1 MVEINKSL
9 DGTLEKAISAS
20 AQLKKMPDAL
30 QSFMLRGDFIIG
42 RAKKV
47 KASDLR
53 IDNNAPKFDSTNNSG
68 IQNLAAQ
75 LAGLDKSQQ
84 NAVFKMSD
92 LSDAAQN
99 ATQSLLGEAAA
110 GNQLSGVLVDNQLK
124 TLDLTQST
132 RERILQEAKL
142 VDGSGK
148 YKMATAA
155 DVKSTLEKQFAMQ
168 DCSEALKSAGQNEQ
182 QLATTIVKTVV
193 GQQAQTA
200 TTWAQKFAIDALSAT
215 LSIAKQALI
224 AFVIGFATKKIQEW
238 YKSIT
243 EVDEKLIDFA
253 SDSKKVSDKSTDLS
267 SSISDLI
274 SQYEKLGDSADWKTD
289 DIETAKNLNN
299 EIYETLK
306 SQDDIDKGILSKID
320 LQNGKYKDQ
329 LALLRQIQLTQ
340 LENAEKSLENSKE
353 DQGKV
358 LKDTAKKKV
367 GNGDHIISDSI
378 DQQMAEYL
386 KKALGSSFDENTG
399 VFKLAD
405 YDVTDAD
412 SVLGYY
418 NKLTA
423 ALSVLEKHFE
433 HADLES
439 SSFYN
444 SLKKDSKNLSE
455 AATSYQ
461 EFNDQLKDNLV
472 TQGKLNFSND
482 LSDSQS
488 KEFHLSKD
496 ELDAKVKATQEYQ
509 DAVKAAQKT
518 EEEWDS
524 KGYGVYGNVDNFNR
538 DKIDWNVANR
548 KKYSEFVKENPDDTA
563 PNNYSTVI
571 GGSTNID
578 GLEMAYT
585 PMLQTENGLV
595 PLTEDQLW
603 NYLDTIIDKAYGNN
617 KTIDINKL
625 MEFDSTGLDEEINGE
640 IVRVKG
646 MIAGIEGQVEPNG
659 HTLTKADIMA
669 RAGSNAQ
676 EIAADS
682 YEGDDRHNVAHKM
695 GTNFTLD
702 VAKDPLHN
710 VGSDALSDYV
720 GKSMHDAQALA
731 QEGKDHI
738 EDVYKEIYNDLEN
751 QNVPSPEDSSQIRYF
766 SHVKSAFDV
775 LANSLGKTSSQ
786 MTMSDV
792 LGLTADGA
800 ELTDEQ
806 ASAIETLT
814 AAANKYG
821 TTIAGVAQASQEN
834 GFFGSEELLAQS
846 VQQMETISQNIDNIQ
861 SAYKACTT
869 AMEEYNKYGYMST
882 DALQGLLSM
891 NDEYLACL
899 DVVDGKLKVNNE
911 RYADLI
917 AAQYTEAEATAIEQA
932 VNELN
937 ALQKEDAKEKTEG
950 LTTATEVQQ
959 TALENAI
966 PAIQEATSA
975 TGDLAIALATA
986 QGAAGDDEE
995 MQAKIDTITTA
1006 LNTKLTAIHT
1016 NMQAALKGGKELK
1029 NQLNGFDKNK
1039 SGNSAS
1045 KSVTDVASAFDTL
1058 TKAMKEYNQYSYI
1071 SADTM
1076 KSMMKLEDKF
1086 TSCLVKNGD
1095 KLAINANEFRKL
1107 VETQL
1112 KEEEASGKA
1121 SKSADELKRIL
1132 GYLDKNV
1139 KSETISFEQL
1149 TDVIKGYGTA
1159 MDDAKEKTDAIKSA
1173 FSDLYDVGTKK
1184 NDNDFGFLDADS
1196 VEKKYQA
1203 IRNLYDKTDLFTN
1216 PAYKDALNS
1225 ETGEIDYNSDAFKQM
1240 FADHLAQL
1248 ATSAR
1253 ETGGEAGKY
1262 LAQGFEDAAAKI
1274 SQNVISIREYIDGIG
1289 SSLKYATDRIDHFQ
1303 SGFSDISDIVKE
1315 YNTYGGLSIDNYQKL
1330 MSLDDDYIKCL
1341 SLEEGQLKFNTKAYK
1356 DLFVAKLL
1364 AMADEYDKAKETAAL
1379 AQRLRE
1385 LAAAVEKSGDGFTM
1399 ATDSAKN
1406 FEDTLS
1412 NIKSLL
1418 SDLIGVFEQFNTD
1431 KSNDLKIQGDA
1442 WLEVIDKRIDAL
1454 NEQNDAQERA
1464 IELSKAQDAL
1474 EKAKANK
1481 TVHVYH
1487 AGGSGF
1493 EWEADQNAVR
1503 DAQSTLDDTIR
1514 KNRKEDEIERLNK
1527 LKKAVQENN
1536 ELIGSSFEDY
1546 EKKKKYLAEFD
1557 KMTYD
1562 DMISYNENWKNSII
1576 GNMKSTQVVTN
1587 VNEII
1592 TKIEKLITTL
1602 ETLNNVLT
1610 AIRTHGAS
1618 TDGGG
1623 LTGLFGKN
1631 GLFGMLGDFIDKAK
1645 TKGLETAAKETI
1657 GTFLDNT
1664 SAALEANADNPI
1676 IKAATGLWDKLK
1688 GIFSGKIV
1696 ATGVEA
1702 GVDET
1707 LATLAKKEVV
1717 QKGAGNLLTRFGGA
1731 AAATGAKTATTVTTG
1746 ISSIPVVGTLIAV
1759 AVNNAVQQFGKI
1771 SKENIKIWA
1780 DQNSTTGEKIVSSIG
1795 NVLYHLSPV
1804 EGWDKSVQYAKMA
1817 AKGEGLWQ
1825 RLEYGAKSLYYAT
1838 GLGVMLDNI
1847 WSTIKSILKVFGVKF
1862 KEGDDDTNPPSHVPD
1877 KKGVGSWKIWPWNW
1891 GKKAKGDKKI
1901 KKSAPYNVDEEGD
1914 EIIVRKP
1921 QTGRMTYLEKGDGV
1935 IPANETENLMT
1946 IGKNPLKWLTE
1957 NVGKILGASAA
1968 KDVVEGKVDEGAVT
1982 KASQVLASSVV
1993 NTFSSAWNTVKMST
2007 EDLIDSMNDS
2017 FQGGSTSVTTA
2028 AGTILGRVKTMF
2040 GKFNLGKLLGSFSSG
2055 VSGAISKSAKEYSS
2069 TTELLSGTKSKTI
2082 DTMNKMRSTFES
2094 TWASVAKETG
2104 VSKDKITSISSE
2116 MFSKMETLV
2125 NQTYDAIDSNAGMSS
2140 DQLNDITK
2148 SLFQSMQSIYTS
2160 GWNAVYAT
2168 STGMSQETANTLNSA
2183 YKSSSDGCT
2192 KAMDTIRNTM
2202 VGSWEQCGGG
2212 VQNLANGTYQTLSK
2226 AWADSSG
2233 SAEKMLYD
2241 TRACFD
2247 SGWGAVEQGVSNLA
2261 NNPKDKLSTAWAEIT
2276 SQSNATFGAEGTL
2289 KTDADNAWKNVEPGA
2304 TNLSKNMQ
2312 WTMDQAY
2319 LATKQGCSDTVNSVN
2334 TNLNS
2339 TSAGFSAIASAIDAV
2354 NKKAS
2359 DSEEVAK
2366 NTGHAWYEWV
2376 LNPVGTLLDTVTK
2389 YNTEDKSKNNFLQNA
2404 VHTVTHPISSVVESV
2419 KYLGNAAKDF
2429 FGGLFGKHASGLKSA
2444 SKSHFANV
2452 DELGPELLVR
2462 KPQSGRYT
2470 YLETGDGVVPAD
2482 ITSKLFEMGGNP
2494 NKWFSEQM
2502 AKYGSQAITT
2512 KSTGNTSFSTGNI
2525 VINNPV
2531 GNSEDLASEIKKNFS
2546 TRMAQEWNKR

>member
-1 MVEINKSL
+1 MVEINKTL
-9 DGTLEKAISAS
+9 DGTLEKAINAS
-20 AQLKKMPDAL
+20 AKLKKMPSAL
-30 QSFMLRGDFIIG
+30 QDFMLLGDFKFG
-42 RAKKV
+42 KAQKV
-47 KASDLR
+47 KSSELHIGKTPTVDEPAV
-53 IDNNAPKFDSTNNSG
+53 
-68 IQNLAAQ
+68 QNLAAQ

-99 ATQSLLGEAAA
+99 ATRSILEQTAAQESLSGSLVESALKANGFSDAQAKEVIQNAQLVDSA
-110 GNQLSGVLVDNQLK
+110 GNYLVVSKDIAQQNLETALSQDNV
-124 TLDLTQST
+124 SAA
-132 RERILQEAKL
+132 LQ
-142 VDGSGK
+142 
-148 YKMATAA
+148 ATNQ
-155 DVKSTLEKQFAMQ
+155 TET
-168 DCSEALKSAGQNEQ
+168 
-182 QLATTIVKTVV
+182 QLAATIISTVL
-193 GQQAQTA
+193 GQQVQTA
-200 TTWAQKFAIDALSAT
+200 TTWAQKLALDALTIT
-215 LSIAKQALI
+215 LSFAKQAAIGLG
-224 AFVIGFATKKIQEW
+224 IGFLTWVGSNIVDYIMNLKTRSEELVETMNESHDAADQATNDVEEIQ
-238 YKSIT
+238 
-243 EVDEKLIDFA
+243 
-253 SDSKKVSDKSTDLS
+253 
-267 SSISDLI
+267 
-274 SQYEKLGDSADWKTD
+274 
-289 DIETAKNLNN
+289 
-299 EIYETLK
+299 
-306 SQDDIDKGILSKID
+306 SKID
-320 LQNGKYKDQ
+320 ELNDSLEAAGVKKIEDIVDPAERERLQAINDMLQAQLELKKQLEKDANDKANADTSTVVNDKTEDSIVKTRTVNVSYAEGGANAGAHQVAEKVSKTESLEEHTAALNDLIDKRRELATAGKEDTQEYKDNE
-329 LALLRQIQLTQ
+329 AAIASET
-340 LENAEKSLENSKE
+340 EKVEGLSSAVSK
-353 DQGKV
+353 QM
-358 LKDTAKKKV
+358 
-367 GNGDHIISDSI
+367 DSY
-378 DQQMAEYL
+378 E
-386 KKALGSSFDENTG
+386 
-399 VFKLAD
+399 
-405 YDVTDAD
+405 TDAD
-412 SVLGYY
+412 SFAQYKDEYVAGT
-418 NKLTA
+418 NAMTA
-423 ALSVLEKHFE
+423 ATKALANAQGDTSIDTTNLDIFSEKVRQIKNDMDNGDSKQSDWKMFNGLGTFSGMTGESIINIDKDTANQTDAEKTALEKLHQVADDNKISFE
-433 HADLES
+433 
-439 SSFYN
+439 
-444 SLKKDSKNLSE
+444 NLIGVFE
-455 AATSYQ
+455 A
-461 EFNDQLKDNLV
+461 F
-472 TQGKLNFSND
+472 G
-482 LSDSQS
+482 
-488 KEFHLSKD
+488 
-496 ELDAKVKATQEYQ
+496 
-509 DAVKAAQKT
+509 
-518 EEEWDS
+518 
-524 KGYGVYGNVDNFNR
+524 
-538 DKIDWNVANR
+538 I
-548 KKYSEFVKENPDDTA
+548 
-563 PNNYSTVI
+563 I
-571 GGSTNID
+571 
-578 GLEMAYT
+578 
-585 PMLQTENGLV
+585 QT
-595 PLTEDQLW
+595 
-603 NYLDTIIDKAYGNN
+603 
-617 KTIDINKL
+617 
-625 MEFDSTGLDEEINGE
+625 
-640 IVRVKG
+640 
-646 MIAGIEGQVEPNG
+646 
-659 HTLTKADIMA
+659 
-669 RAGSNAQ
+669 SNASS
-676 EIAADS
+676 ADS
-682 YEGDDRHNVAHKM
+682 YAE
-695 GTNFTLD
+695 
-702 VAKDPLHN
+702 
-710 VGSDALSDYV
+710 
-720 GKSMHDAQALA
+720 Q
-731 QEGKDHI
+731 
-738 EDVYKEIYNDLEN
+738 LE
-751 QNVPSPEDSSQIRYF
+751 
-766 SHVKSAFDV
+766 K
-775 LANSLGKTSSQ
+775 
-786 MTMSDV
+786 TMSV
-792 LGLTADGA
+792 
-800 ELTDEQ
+800 
-806 ASAIETLT
+806 
-814 AAANKYG
+814 
-821 TTIAGVAQASQEN
+821 
-834 GFFGSEELLAQS
+834 
-846 VQQMETISQNIDNIQ
+846 IDDIQ
-861 SAYKACTT
+861 SAYKTCSSAV
-869 AMEEYNKYGYMST
+869 EEYNKYRYMSV
-882 DALQGLLSM
+882 DSLQSLLQM
-891 NDEYLACL
+891 DDEYLNTL
-899 DVVDGKLKVNNE
+899 ELVNGKLQVNQSA
-911 RYADLI
+911 YADLL
-917 AAQYTEAEATAIEQA
+917 ATQYAQAQMEAISQAIS
-932 VNELN
+932 ELN
-937 ALQKEDAKEKTEG
+937 AIAKGDAAEKAETFTE
-950 LTTATEVQQ
+950 ATEDEKNK
-959 TALENAI
+959 LE
-966 PAIQEATSA
+966 
-975 TGDLAIALATA
+975 ALAPALKNATIGTGELA
-986 QGAAGDDEE
+986 GALAAARSAENGDNTEE
-995 MQAKIDTITTA
+995 IEAKISSVMNA
-1006 LNTKLTAIHT
+1006 LNTRLSLIST
-1016 NMQAALKGGKELK
+1016 NMQNAMNGASGLK
-1029 NQLNGFDKNK
+1029 NQLNGFSDSANK
-1039 SGNSAS
+1039 SSGAAQTFLDAWS
-1045 KSVTDVASAFDTL
+1045 TL
-1058 TKAMKEYNQYSYI
+1058 TSAMKEFNDQNYL
-1071 SADTM
+1071 
-1076 KSMMKLEDKF
+1076 SMQTVQDLTGLEDKY
-1086 TSCLVKNGD
+1086 TSLLKKNDVTG
-1095 KLAINANEFRKL
+1095 KLEIQTSKFQDLMEAE
-1107 VETQL
+1107 L
-1112 KEEEASGKA
+1112 KEAKIKGDNATASQYNKILEWTGRNIQKQTMSYWDLVAAIEGYSAALEEAKGITDTFKDAWDNGKT
-1121 SKSADELKRIL
+1121 
-1132 GYLDKNV
+1132 V
-1139 KSETISFEQL
+1139 
-1149 TDVIKGYGTA
+1149 
-1159 MDDAKEKTDAIKSA
+1159 KEKTEKSRTGALDYEGTEAQSSALQDLLKYSEYDPTLIEKAYNQETGKIDLSGDTLKTAVVASLREQAKAARTEGGAAADAIAASYEKSA
-1173 FSDLYDVGTKK
+1173 NNIEGDVI
-1184 NDNDFGFLDADS
+1184 S
-1196 VEKKYQA
+1196 VQDYFDGLGSTIDEINEKIDDMQSA
-1203 IRNLYDKTDLFTN
+1203 WTDLNDVTN
-1216 PAYKDALNS
+1216 EYNIYDGLSVDALQKLLTMS
-1225 ETGEIDYNSDAFKQM
+1225 P
-1240 FADHLAQL
+1240 
-1248 ATSAR
+1248 
-1253 ETGGEAGKY
+1253 KY
-1262 LAQGFEDAAAKI
+1262 LACLQLEGGQLSVNADLMKDMLIKQLETKADLLESKDETRDQAKI
-1274 SQNVISIREYIDGIG
+1274 
-1289 SSLKYATDRIDHFQ
+1289 
-1303 SGFSDISDIVKE
+1303 
-1315 YNTYGGLSIDNYQKL
+1315 
-1330 MSLDDDYIKCL
+1330 
-1341 SLEEGQLKFNTKAYK
+1341 
-1356 DLFVAKLL
+1356 
-1364 AMADEYDKAKETAAL
+1364 
-1379 AQRLRE
+1379 LRE
-1385 LAAAVEKSGDGFTM
+1385 MIAQLEKNGISALSGLDQY
-1399 ATDSAKN
+1399 AKN
-1406 FEDTLS
+1406 LEDTLS
-1412 NIKSLL
+1412 NIKSLF
-1418 SDLIGVFEQFNTD
+1418 SDLLGVFEQANTD

-1527 LKKAVQENN
+1527 LKEAVQENN

-1546 EKKKKYLAEFD
+1546 EKKKKYLTEFD

-1562 DMISYNENWKNSII
+1562 DMISYNENWKNSIL

-1610 AIRTHGAS
+1610 WISTLGKS

-1623 LTGLFGKN
+1623 LTGLFSNGGLLSKVGKFFN
-1631 GLFGMLGDFIDKAK
+1631 IASEDGLG
-1645 TKGLETAAKETI
+1645 AALNQTGEWFSGK
-1657 GTFLDNT
+1657 L
-1664 SAALEANADNPI
+1664 SAALEANPNNPI
-1676 IKAATGLWDKLK
+1676 IKAFSNLWTAVGEGASKFFTETSGTGLG
-1688 GIFSGKIV
+1688 GIIK
-1696 ATGVEA
+1696 TGIEKA
-1702 GVDET
+1702 GILINGLGSSNGVLGT
-1707 LATLAKKEVV
+1707 I
-1717 QKGAGNLLTRFGGA
+1717 
-1731 AAATGAKTATTVTTG
+1731 ATTVKTG
-1746 ISSIPVVGTLIAV
+1746 IGSIGTALTGGSSAIPVIGPIIAV

-1771 SKENIKIWA
+1771 SKENTKIWA
-1780 DQNSTTGEKIVSSIG
+1780 DQNSTTGEKIVSSVG

-1817 AKGEGLWQ
+1817 AEGEGLWQ
-1825 RLEYGAKSLYYAT
+1825 KLEYGAKSLYYAT

-1862 KEGDDDTNPPSHVPD
+1862 KEGDDDNNPPSHVPD

-1982 KASQVLASSVV
+1982 KASKVLASSVV

-2028 AGTILGRVKTMF
+2028 AGTILSRVKTMF
-2040 GKFNLGKLLGSFSSG
+2040 GKFNMGKLLGSFSSG

-2192 KAMDTIRNTM
+2192 QAMNTIRNTM

-2444 SKSHFANV
+2444 SKNHLANV

>member
-1 MVEINKSL
+1 MVEVNKSL
-9 DGTLEKAISAS
+9 DGTLAKAISAS
-20 AQLKKMPDAL
+20 EKLKDLPK
-30 QSFMLRGDFIIG
+30 FMQTYMLAGDFKIG
-42 RAKKV
+42 GSKK
-47 KASDLR
+47 
-53 IDNNAPKFDSTNNSG
+53 IDMSNTMAGFHDVENY
-68 IQNLAAQ
+68 AAQ
-75 LAGLDKSQQ
+75 LAGLDKTRQE
-84 NAVFKMSD
+84 AVFKMTDFGDNEKIRSKVQAY
-92 LSDAAQN
+92 LQLAA
-99 ATQSLLGEAAA
+99 SGEKV
-110 GNQLSGVLVDNQLK
+110 SGALVDA
-124 TLDLTQST
+124 
-132 RERILQEAKL
+132 E
-142 VDGSGK
+142 
-148 YKMATAA
+148 
-155 DVKSTLEKQFAMQ
+155 
-168 DCSEALKSAGQNEQ
+168 LKSRGFADALREQ
-182 QLATTIVKTVV
+182 ILTETGLMDTEGNYLMVSAKVANANGEDIETVLAKRLAYKDCEIAVQGTELTEKKLAQTILKAVF

-200 TTWAQKFAIDALSAT
+200 TTWAQKFALDALTITIS
-215 LSIAKQALI
+215 LAKQAAISFGI
-224 AFVIGFATKKIQEW
+224 ALVTWAASKAIDYVKNLKTHSEELVDAMNDSHDAAQQATKDVEEIQ
-238 YKSIT
+238 
-243 EVDEKLIDFA
+243 
-253 SDSKKVSDKSTDLS
+253 
-267 SSISDLI
+267 
-274 SQYEKLGDSADWKTD
+274 
-289 DIETAKNLNN
+289 
-299 EIYETLK
+299 
-306 SQDDIDKGILSKID
+306 SKID
-320 LQNGKYKDQ
+320 ELNKSLKDAGVDKIEDIVDPAERERLQVINDMLQAQLELKKQLEIDANNKANADTSAVVNDKTEKSIVKKKTVYLDANGEPTDDPAKAVTTFDNIGEDITKTESLEEHTAALNDLIDKRRELATAGKEDTQEYKDNE
-329 LALLRQIQLTQ
+329 AAITS
-340 LENAEKSLENSKE
+340 ETEKVEELSSAVSE
-353 DQGKV
+353 QM
-358 LKDTAKKKV
+358 
-367 GNGDHIISDSI
+367 DSY
-378 DQQMAEYL
+378 E
-386 KKALGSSFDENTG
+386 
-399 VFKLAD
+399 
-405 YDVTDAD
+405 TDAD
-412 SVLGYY
+412 SFAQYKDEYVAGT
-418 NKLTA
+418 NAMTA
-423 ALSVLEKHFE
+423 ATKALANAQGDTSIDTTNLDIFSEKVRQIKNDMDNGDSKQSDWKMFNGLGAFSGMTGESIINIDKDTTNQTDAEKTALEKLHQVADDNKISFE
-433 HADLES
+433 
-439 SSFYN
+439 
-444 SLKKDSKNLSE
+444 NLIGVFE
-455 AATSYQ
+455 A
-461 EFNDQLKDNLV
+461 F
-472 TQGKLNFSND
+472 G
-482 LSDSQS
+482 
-488 KEFHLSKD
+488 
-496 ELDAKVKATQEYQ
+496 
-509 DAVKAAQKT
+509 
-518 EEEWDS
+518 
-524 KGYGVYGNVDNFNR
+524 
-538 DKIDWNVANR
+538 I
-548 KKYSEFVKENPDDTA
+548 
-563 PNNYSTVI
+563 I
-571 GGSTNID
+571 
-578 GLEMAYT
+578 
-585 PMLQTENGLV
+585 QT
-595 PLTEDQLW
+595 
-603 NYLDTIIDKAYGNN
+603 
-617 KTIDINKL
+617 
-625 MEFDSTGLDEEINGE
+625 
-640 IVRVKG
+640 
-646 MIAGIEGQVEPNG
+646 
-659 HTLTKADIMA
+659 
-669 RAGSNAQ
+669 SNASS
-676 EIAADS
+676 ADS
-682 YEGDDRHNVAHKM
+682 YAEQLEKTMGVIDD
-695 GTNFTLD
+695 
-702 VAKDPLHN
+702 
-710 VGSDALSDYV
+710 
-720 GKSMHDAQALA
+720 
-731 QEGKDHI
+731 
-738 EDVYKEIYNDLEN
+738 
-751 QNVPSPEDSSQIRYF
+751 
-766 SHVKSAFDV
+766 
-775 LANSLGKTSSQ
+775 
-786 MTMSDV
+786 
-792 LGLTADGA
+792 
-800 ELTDEQ
+800 
-806 ASAIETLT
+806 
-814 AAANKYG
+814 
-821 TTIAGVAQASQEN
+821 
-834 GFFGSEELLAQS
+834 
-846 VQQMETISQNIDNIQ
+846 IQ
-861 SAYKACTT
+861 SAYKTCSSAV
-869 AMEEYNKYGYMST
+869 EEYNKYRYISV
-882 DALQGLLSM
+882 DSLQSLLQM
-891 NDEYLACL
+891 DDEYLNTL
-899 DVVDGKLKVNNE
+899 ELVNGKLQVNQSA
-911 RYADLI
+911 YADLL
-917 AAQYTEAEATAIEQA
+917 ATQYAQAQMEAISQAIS
-932 VNELN
+932 ELN
-937 ALQKEDAKEKTEG
+937 AIAKGDAAEKAETFTE
-950 LTTATEVQQ
+950 ATEDEKNK
-959 TALENAI
+959 LE
-966 PAIQEATSA
+966 
-975 TGDLAIALATA
+975 ALAPALKNATIGTGELA
-986 QGAAGDDEE
+986 GALAAARSAENGDNTEE
-995 MQAKIDTITTA
+995 IEAKISSVMNA
-1006 LNTKLTAIHT
+1006 LNTRLSLIST
-1016 NMQAALKGGKELK
+1016 NMQNAMNGASGLK
-1029 NQLNGFDKNK
+1029 NQLNGFSDSANK
-1039 SGNSAS
+1039 SSGAAQTFLDAWS
-1045 KSVTDVASAFDTL
+1045 TL
-1058 TKAMKEYNQYSYI
+1058 TSAMKEFNDQNYL
-1071 SADTM
+1071 
-1076 KSMMKLEDKF
+1076 SMQTVQDLTGLEDKY
-1086 TSCLVKNGD
+1086 TSLLKKNDVTG
-1095 KLAINANEFRKL
+1095 KLEIQTSKFQDLMEAE
-1107 VETQL
+1107 L
-1112 KEEEASGKA
+1112 KEAKIKGDNATASQYNKILEWTGRNIQKQTMSYWDLVAAIEGYSAALEEAKGITDTFKDAWDNGKT
-1121 SKSADELKRIL
+1121 
-1132 GYLDKNV
+1132 V
-1139 KSETISFEQL
+1139 
-1149 TDVIKGYGTA
+1149 
-1159 MDDAKEKTDAIKSA
+1159 KEKTEKSRTGALDYEGTEAQSSALQDLLKYSEYDPTLIEKAYNQETGKIDLSGDTLKTAVVASLREQAKAARTEGGAAADAIAASYEKSA
-1173 FSDLYDVGTKK
+1173 NNIEGDVI
-1184 NDNDFGFLDADS
+1184 S
-1196 VEKKYQA
+1196 VQDYFDGLGSTIDEINEKIDDMQSA
-1203 IRNLYDKTDLFTN
+1203 WTDLNDVTN
-1216 PAYKDALNS
+1216 EYNIYDGLSVDALQKLLTMSPEYLACLQLEGGQLSVNADLMKDMLIKQL
-1225 ETGEIDYNSDAFKQM
+1225 ETKAALLESKDETRDQAKILREM
-1240 FADHLAQL
+1240 IAQL
-1248 ATSAR
+1248 EKNGISA
-1253 ETGGEAGKY
+1253 
-1262 LAQGFEDAAAKI
+1262 L
-1274 SQNVISIREYIDGIG
+1274 
-1289 SSLKYATDRIDHFQ
+1289 
-1303 SGFSDISDIVKE
+1303 SG
-1315 YNTYGGLSIDNYQKL
+1315 
-1330 MSLDDDYIKCL
+1330 LDQY
-1341 SLEEGQLKFNTKAYK
+1341 
-1356 DLFVAKLL
+1356 
-1364 AMADEYDKAKETAAL
+1364 
-1379 AQRLRE
+1379 
-1385 LAAAVEKSGDGFTM
+1385 
-1399 ATDSAKN
+1399 AKN
-1406 FEDTLS
+1406 LEDTLS
-1412 NIKSLL
+1412 NIKSLF
-1418 SDLIGVFEQFNTD
+1418 SDLLGVFEQANTD

-1817 AKGEGLWQ
+1817 AEGEGLWQ
-1825 RLEYGAKSLYYAT
+1825 KLEYGAKSLYYAT

-1862 KEGDDDTNPPSHVPD
+1862 KESGDGVSTSSSVSG

-1982 KASQVLASSVV
+1982 KASKVLASSVV
-1993 NTFSSAWNTVKMST
+1993 NTFSSAWNSVKMST

-2028 AGTILGRVKTMF
+2028 AGTILSRVKTMF
-2040 GKFNLGKLLGSFSSG
+2040 GKFNMGKLLGSFSSG

-2069 TTELLSGTKSKTI
+2069 TTELLSGTKGKTI

-2116 MFSKMETLV
+2116 MFSKMEALV

-2334 TNLNS
+2334 ANLNS

-2444 SKSHFANV
+2444 SKNHLANV

>member
-1 MVEINKSL
+1 
-9 DGTLEKAISAS
+9 
-20 AQLKKMPDAL
+20 
-30 QSFMLRGDFIIG
+30 MLFGNYQIG
-42 RAKKV
+42 NAK
-47 KASDLR
+47 
-53 IDNNAPKFDSTNNSG
+53 KFDSHS
-68 IQNLAAQ
+68 IF
-75 LAGLDKSQQ
+75 D
-84 NAVFKMSD
+84 
-92 LSDAAQN
+92 
-99 ATQSLLGEAAA
+99 
-110 GNQLSGVLVDNQLK
+110 
-124 TLDLTQST
+124 
-132 RERILQEAKL
+132 
-142 VDGSGK
+142 
-148 YKMATAA
+148 
-155 DVKSTLEKQFAMQ
+155 DV
-168 DCSEALKSAGQNEQ
+168 G
-182 QLATTIVKTVV
+182 
-193 GQQAQTA
+193 
-200 TTWAQKFAIDALSAT
+200 
-215 LSIAKQALI
+215 
-224 AFVIGFATKKIQEW
+224 
-238 YKSIT
+238 
-243 EVDEKLIDFA
+243 
-253 SDSKKVSDKSTDLS
+253 
-267 SSISDLI
+267 
-274 SQYEKLGDSADWKTD
+274 
-289 DIETAKNLNN
+289 
-299 EIYETLK
+299 
-306 SQDDIDKGILSKID
+306 
-320 LQNGKYKDQ
+320 
-329 LALLRQIQLTQ
+329 
-340 LENAEKSLENSKE
+340 
-353 DQGKV
+353 
-358 LKDTAKKKV
+358 
-367 GNGDHIISDSI
+367 SI
-378 DQQMAEYL
+378 DGFIAQFVNLDEAQQ
-386 KKALGSSFDENTG
+386 KAFLSLSSFDEKLEKHIKDTKNAVQTGEKFNSQLFEQIASQKDGITTG
-399 VFKLAD
+399 VLNEFMKAGGLKDAKGVLALPNTQDAIALMEDYANHCSDASKTQQLFNAGILEQENGVYKLSQAFLKEISVKQASTVATVALTAAQKAWNVVAQYGKQLLLSLGVAAVTFIATKLVDYIMNLKTHSEELVDAMNDSHEAAQQATKDVEEIQSKIDELNKSLKDAGVDKIEDIVDPAERERLQAINDMLQAQLELKKQLEKDANDKANAD
-405 YDVTDAD
+405 TSAVVNDKTEDSIVKTRTVNVSYAEGGANAGAHQVAEKVSKTESLEEHTAALNDLIDKRRELATAGKEDTQEYKDNEAAIASETEKVEGLSSAVSKQMDSYETDAD
-412 SVLGYY
+412 SFAQYKDEYVAGT
-418 NKLTA
+418 NAMTA
-423 ALSVLEKHFE
+423 ATKALANAQGDTSIDTTNLDIFSEKVRQIKNDMDNGDSKQSDWKMFNGLGAFSGMTGESIINIDKDTANQTDAEKTALEKLHQVADDNKISFE
-433 HADLES
+433 
-439 SSFYN
+439 
-444 SLKKDSKNLSE
+444 NLIGVFE
-455 AATSYQ
+455 A
-461 EFNDQLKDNLV
+461 F
-472 TQGKLNFSND
+472 G
-482 LSDSQS
+482 
-488 KEFHLSKD
+488 
-496 ELDAKVKATQEYQ
+496 
-509 DAVKAAQKT
+509 
-518 EEEWDS
+518 
-524 KGYGVYGNVDNFNR
+524 
-538 DKIDWNVANR
+538 I
-548 KKYSEFVKENPDDTA
+548 
-563 PNNYSTVI
+563 I
-571 GGSTNID
+571 
-578 GLEMAYT
+578 
-585 PMLQTENGLV
+585 QT
-595 PLTEDQLW
+595 
-603 NYLDTIIDKAYGNN
+603 
-617 KTIDINKL
+617 
-625 MEFDSTGLDEEINGE
+625 
-640 IVRVKG
+640 
-646 MIAGIEGQVEPNG
+646 
-659 HTLTKADIMA
+659 
-669 RAGSNAQ
+669 SNASS
-676 EIAADS
+676 ADS
-682 YEGDDRHNVAHKM
+682 YAE
-695 GTNFTLD
+695 
-702 VAKDPLHN
+702 
-710 VGSDALSDYV
+710 
-720 GKSMHDAQALA
+720 Q
-731 QEGKDHI
+731 
-738 EDVYKEIYNDLEN
+738 LE
-751 QNVPSPEDSSQIRYF
+751 
-766 SHVKSAFDV
+766 K
-775 LANSLGKTSSQ
+775 
-786 MTMSDV
+786 TMSV
-792 LGLTADGA
+792 
-800 ELTDEQ
+800 
-806 ASAIETLT
+806 
-814 AAANKYG
+814 
-821 TTIAGVAQASQEN
+821 
-834 GFFGSEELLAQS
+834 
-846 VQQMETISQNIDNIQ
+846 IDDIQ
-861 SAYKACTT
+861 SAYKTCSSAV
-869 AMEEYNKYGYMST
+869 EEYNKYRYMSV
-882 DALQGLLSM
+882 DSLQSLLQM
-891 NDEYLACL
+891 DDEYLNTL
-899 DVVDGKLKVNNE
+899 ELVNGKLQVNQSA
-911 RYADLI
+911 YADLL
-917 AAQYTEAEATAIEQA
+917 ATQYAQAQMEAISQAIS
-932 VNELN
+932 ELN
-937 ALQKEDAKEKTEG
+937 AIAKGDAAEKAETFTE
-950 LTTATEVQQ
+950 ATEDEKNK
-959 TALENAI
+959 LE
-966 PAIQEATSA
+966 
-975 TGDLAIALATA
+975 ALAPALKNATIGTGELA
-986 QGAAGDDEE
+986 GALAAARSAENGDNTEE
-995 MQAKIDTITTA
+995 IEAKISSVMNA
-1006 LNTKLTAIHT
+1006 LNTRLSLIST
-1016 NMQAALKGGKELK
+1016 NMQNAMNGASGLK
-1029 NQLNGFDKNK
+1029 NQLNGFSDSANK
-1039 SGNSAS
+1039 SSGAAQTFLDAWS
-1045 KSVTDVASAFDTL
+1045 TL
-1058 TKAMKEYNQYSYI
+1058 TSAMKEFNDQNYL
-1071 SADTM
+1071 
-1076 KSMMKLEDKF
+1076 SMQTVQDLTGLEDKY
-1086 TSCLVKNGD
+1086 TSLLKKNDVTG
-1095 KLAINANEFRKL
+1095 KLEIQTSKFQDLMEAE
-1107 VETQL
+1107 L
-1112 KEEEASGKA
+1112 KEAKIKGDNATASQYNKILEWTGRNIQKQTMSYWDLVAAIEGYSAALEEAKGITDTFKDAWDNGKT
-1121 SKSADELKRIL
+1121 
-1132 GYLDKNV
+1132 V
-1139 KSETISFEQL
+1139 
-1149 TDVIKGYGTA
+1149 
-1159 MDDAKEKTDAIKSA
+1159 KEKTEKSRTGALDYEGTEAQSSTLQDLLKYSEYDPTLIEKAYNQETGKIDLSGDTLKTAVVASLREQAKAARTEGGAAADAIAASYEKSA
-1173 FSDLYDVGTKK
+1173 NNIEGDVI
-1184 NDNDFGFLDADS
+1184 S
-1196 VEKKYQA
+1196 VQDYFDGLGSTIDEINEKIDDMQSA
-1203 IRNLYDKTDLFTN
+1203 WTDLNDVTN
-1216 PAYKDALNS
+1216 EYNIYDGLSVDALQKLLTMSPEYLACLQLEGEQLSVNADLMKDMLIKQLDTKADLLES
-1225 ETGEIDYNSDAFKQM
+1225 KDETRDQAKILREMI
-1240 FADHLAQL
+1240 AQL
-1248 ATSAR
+1248 EKNGISA
-1253 ETGGEAGKY
+1253 
-1262 LAQGFEDAAAKI
+1262 L
-1274 SQNVISIREYIDGIG
+1274 
-1289 SSLKYATDRIDHFQ
+1289 
-1303 SGFSDISDIVKE
+1303 SG
-1315 YNTYGGLSIDNYQKL
+1315 
-1330 MSLDDDYIKCL
+1330 LDQY
-1341 SLEEGQLKFNTKAYK
+1341 
-1356 DLFVAKLL
+1356 
-1364 AMADEYDKAKETAAL
+1364 
-1379 AQRLRE
+1379 
-1385 LAAAVEKSGDGFTM
+1385 
-1399 ATDSAKN
+1399 AKN
-1406 FEDTLS
+1406 LEDTLS
-1412 NIKSLL
+1412 NIKSLF
-1418 SDLIGVFEQFNTD
+1418 SDLLGVFEQANTD

-1527 LKKAVQENN
+1527 LKKAIQESN
-1536 ELIGSSFEDY
+1536 EQIGSNFEDY
-1546 EKKKKYLAEFD
+1546 KKKKKYLAEFD

-1562 DMISYNENWKNSII
+1562 DMISYNEKWKNSII

-1587 VNEII
+1587 INDII
-1592 TKIEKLITTL
+1592 TKIEKLVTTL
-1602 ETLNNVLT
+1602 ETLNNVLI
-1610 AIRTHGAS
+1610 AIRTHGKS

-1623 LTGLFGKN
+1623 LTGLFSKN
-1631 GLFGMLGDFIDKAK
+1631 GLFGNIGNFISTAK

-1664 SAALEANADNPI
+1664 GAALEANADNPI

-1771 SKENIKIWA
+1771 SKENTKIWA

-1817 AKGEGLWQ
+1817 AEGEGLWQ
-1825 RLEYGAKSLYYAT
+1825 KLEYGAKSLYYAT
-1838 GLGVMLDNI
+1838 GLGVILDNI

-1862 KEGDDDTNPPSHVPD
+1862 KEGDETADPSSSVSG

-1957 NVGKILGASAA
+1957 NVGKILGSSAA

-1982 KASQVLASSVV
+1982 KASKVLASSVV

-2028 AGTILGRVKTMF
+2028 AGTILSRVKTMF
-2040 GKFNLGKLLGSFSSG
+2040 GKANMGKLLGSFSSG

-2192 KAMDTIRNTM
+2192 QAMNTIRNTM

-2339 TSAGFSAIASAIDAV
+2339 TSAGFSAIASAIDDV

-2376 LNPVGTLLDTVTK
+2376 LNPVGTLLDTITK

-2404 VHTVTHPISSVVESV
+2404 VHTVTHPISSVIEAGGKAI
-2419 KYLGNAAKDF
+2419 KYVGNAAKDF

>member
-1 MVEINKSL
+1 LTINKSIGELTTL
-9 DGTLEKAISAS
+9 DGSFDKTLKASE
-20 AQLKKMPDAL
+20 QLKDLP
-30 QSFMLRGDFIIG
+30 QSIQKYMLFGNYQIG
-42 RAKKV
+42 NAK
-47 KASDLR
+47 
-53 IDNNAPKFDSTNNSG
+53 KFDSHS
-68 IQNLAAQ
+68 IF
-75 LAGLDKSQQ
+75 D
-84 NAVFKMSD
+84 
-92 LSDAAQN
+92 
-99 ATQSLLGEAAA
+99 
-110 GNQLSGVLVDNQLK
+110 
-124 TLDLTQST
+124 
-132 RERILQEAKL
+132 
-142 VDGSGK
+142 
-148 YKMATAA
+148 
-155 DVKSTLEKQFAMQ
+155 DV
-168 DCSEALKSAGQNEQ
+168 G
-182 QLATTIVKTVV
+182 
-193 GQQAQTA
+193 
-200 TTWAQKFAIDALSAT
+200 
-215 LSIAKQALI
+215 
-224 AFVIGFATKKIQEW
+224 
-238 YKSIT
+238 
-243 EVDEKLIDFA
+243 
-253 SDSKKVSDKSTDLS
+253 
-267 SSISDLI
+267 
-274 SQYEKLGDSADWKTD
+274 
-289 DIETAKNLNN
+289 
-299 EIYETLK
+299 
-306 SQDDIDKGILSKID
+306 
-320 LQNGKYKDQ
+320 
-329 LALLRQIQLTQ
+329 
-340 LENAEKSLENSKE
+340 
-353 DQGKV
+353 
-358 LKDTAKKKV
+358 
-367 GNGDHIISDSI
+367 SI
-378 DQQMAEYL
+378 DGFIAQFVNLDEAQQ
-386 KKALGSSFDENTG
+386 KAFLSLSSFDEKLEKHIKDTKNAVQTGEKFNSQLFEQIASQKDGITTG
-399 VFKLAD
+399 VLNEFMKAGGLKDAKGVLALPNTQDAIALMEDYANHCSDASKTQQLFNAGILEQENGVYKLSQAFLKEISVKQASTVATVALTAAQKAWNVVAQYGKQLLLSLGVAAVTFIATKLVDYIMNLKTHSEELVDAMNDSHEAAQQATKDVEEIQSKIDELNKSLKDAGVDKIEDIVDPAERERLQAINDMLQAQLELKKQLEKDANDKANAD
-405 YDVTDAD
+405 TSAVVNDKTEDSIVKTRTVNVSYAEGGANAGAHQVAEKVSKTESLEEHTAALNDLIDKRRELATAGKEDTQEYKDNEAAIASETEKVEGLSSAVSKQMDSYETDAD
-412 SVLGYY
+412 SFAQYKDEYVAGT
-418 NKLTA
+418 NAMTA
-423 ALSVLEKHFE
+423 ATKALANAQGDTSIDTTNLDIFSEKVRQIKNDMDNGDSKQSDWKMFNGLGAFSGMTGESIINIDKDTANQTDAEKTALEKLHQVADDNKISFE
-433 HADLES
+433 
-439 SSFYN
+439 
-444 SLKKDSKNLSE
+444 NLIGVFE
-455 AATSYQ
+455 A
-461 EFNDQLKDNLV
+461 F
-472 TQGKLNFSND
+472 G
-482 LSDSQS
+482 
-488 KEFHLSKD
+488 
-496 ELDAKVKATQEYQ
+496 
-509 DAVKAAQKT
+509 
-518 EEEWDS
+518 
-524 KGYGVYGNVDNFNR
+524 
-538 DKIDWNVANR
+538 I
-548 KKYSEFVKENPDDTA
+548 
-563 PNNYSTVI
+563 I
-571 GGSTNID
+571 
-578 GLEMAYT
+578 
-585 PMLQTENGLV
+585 QT
-595 PLTEDQLW
+595 
-603 NYLDTIIDKAYGNN
+603 
-617 KTIDINKL
+617 
-625 MEFDSTGLDEEINGE
+625 
-640 IVRVKG
+640 
-646 MIAGIEGQVEPNG
+646 
-659 HTLTKADIMA
+659 
-669 RAGSNAQ
+669 SNASS
-676 EIAADS
+676 ADS
-682 YEGDDRHNVAHKM
+682 YAE
-695 GTNFTLD
+695 
-702 VAKDPLHN
+702 
-710 VGSDALSDYV
+710 
-720 GKSMHDAQALA
+720 Q
-731 QEGKDHI
+731 
-738 EDVYKEIYNDLEN
+738 LE
-751 QNVPSPEDSSQIRYF
+751 
-766 SHVKSAFDV
+766 K
-775 LANSLGKTSSQ
+775 
-786 MTMSDV
+786 TMSV
-792 LGLTADGA
+792 
-800 ELTDEQ
+800 
-806 ASAIETLT
+806 
-814 AAANKYG
+814 
-821 TTIAGVAQASQEN
+821 
-834 GFFGSEELLAQS
+834 
-846 VQQMETISQNIDNIQ
+846 IDDIQ
-861 SAYKACTT
+861 SAYKTCSSAV
-869 AMEEYNKYGYMST
+869 EEYNKYRYMSV
-882 DALQGLLSM
+882 DSLQSLLQM
-891 NDEYLACL
+891 DDEYLNTL
-899 DVVDGKLKVNNE
+899 EVVNGKLQVNQSA
-911 RYADLI
+911 YADLL
-917 AAQYTEAEATAIEQA
+917 ATQYAQAQMEAISQAIS
-932 VNELN
+932 ELN
-937 ALQKEDAKEKTEG
+937 AIAKGDAAEKAETFTE
-950 LTTATEVQQ
+950 ATEDEKNK
-959 TALENAI
+959 LE
-966 PAIQEATSA
+966 
-975 TGDLAIALATA
+975 ALAPALKNATIGTGELA
-986 QGAAGDDEE
+986 GALAAARSAENGDNTEE
-995 MQAKIDTITTA
+995 IEAKISSVMNA
-1006 LNTKLTAIHT
+1006 LNTRLSLIST
-1016 NMQAALKGGKELK
+1016 NMQNAMNGASGLK
-1029 NQLNGFDKNK
+1029 NQLNGFSDSANK
-1039 SGNSAS
+1039 SSGAAQTFLDAWS
-1045 KSVTDVASAFDTL
+1045 TL
-1058 TKAMKEYNQYSYI
+1058 TSAMKEFNDQNYL
-1071 SADTM
+1071 
-1076 KSMMKLEDKF
+1076 SMQTVQDLTGLEDKY
-1086 TSCLVKNGD
+1086 TSLLKKKDVTG
-1095 KLAINANEFRKL
+1095 KLEIQTSKFQDLMEAE
-1107 VETQL
+1107 L
-1112 KEEEASGKA
+1112 KEAKIKGDNATASQYNKILEWTGRNIQKQTMSYWDLVAAIEGYSAALEEAKGITDTFKDAWDNGKT
-1121 SKSADELKRIL
+1121 
-1132 GYLDKNV
+1132 V
-1139 KSETISFEQL
+1139 
-1149 TDVIKGYGTA
+1149 
-1159 MDDAKEKTDAIKSA
+1159 KEKTEKSRTGALDYEGTEAQSSALQDLLKYSEYDPTLIEKAYNQETGKIDLSGDTLKTAVVASLREQAKAARTEGGAAADAIAASYEKSA
-1173 FSDLYDVGTKK
+1173 NNIEGDVI
-1184 NDNDFGFLDADS
+1184 S
-1196 VEKKYQA
+1196 VQDYFDGLGSTIDEINEKIDDMQSA
-1203 IRNLYDKTDLFTN
+1203 WTDLNDVTN
-1216 PAYKDALNS
+1216 EYNIYDGLSVDALQKLLTMSPEYLACLQLEGGQLSVNADLMKDMLIKQL
-1225 ETGEIDYNSDAFKQM
+1225 ETKAALLESKDETRDQAKILREM
-1240 FADHLAQL
+1240 IAQL
-1248 ATSAR
+1248 EKNGISA
-1253 ETGGEAGKY
+1253 
-1262 LAQGFEDAAAKI
+1262 L
-1274 SQNVISIREYIDGIG
+1274 
-1289 SSLKYATDRIDHFQ
+1289 
-1303 SGFSDISDIVKE
+1303 SG
-1315 YNTYGGLSIDNYQKL
+1315 
-1330 MSLDDDYIKCL
+1330 LDQY
-1341 SLEEGQLKFNTKAYK
+1341 
-1356 DLFVAKLL
+1356 
-1364 AMADEYDKAKETAAL
+1364 
-1379 AQRLRE
+1379 
-1385 LAAAVEKSGDGFTM
+1385 
-1399 ATDSAKN
+1399 AKN
-1406 FEDTLS
+1406 LEDTLS
-1412 NIKSLL
+1412 NIKSLF
-1418 SDLIGVFEQFNTD
+1418 SDLLGVFEQANTD

-1527 LKKAVQENN
+1527 LKEAVQENN

-1562 DMISYNENWKNSII
+1562 DMISYNENWKNSIL

-1610 AIRTHGAS
+1610 WISTLGKS

-1623 LTGLFGKN
+1623 LTGLFSKN
-1631 GLFGMLGDFIDKAK
+1631 GLFGNIGNFISTAK
-1645 TKGLETAAKETI
+1645 TKGLETAAKEAI

-1664 SAALEANADNPI
+1664 GAALEANADNPI

-1731 AAATGAKTATTVTTG
+1731 AATTGASTAATTGAGTATVTTG
-1746 ISSIPVVGTLIAV
+1746 ISSIPVVGALIAV

-1771 SKENIKIWA
+1771 SKENTKIWA
-1780 DQNSTTGEKIVSSIG
+1780 DQNSTTGEKIVSSVG

-1817 AKGEGLWQ
+1817 AEGEGLWQ
-1825 RLEYGAKSLYYAT
+1825 KLEYGAKSLYYAT
-1838 GLGVMLDNI
+1838 GLGTMLDNI
-1847 WSTIKSILKVFGVKF
+1847 WNTIKSILKVFGVKF
-1862 KEGDDDTNPPSHVPD
+1862 KESGDGVSTSSSVSG

-1982 KASQVLASSVV
+1982 KASQVLANSVV

-2017 FQGGSTSVTTA
+2017 FQGGSTSVPTA

-2247 SGWGAVEQGVSNLA
+2247 SGWGAVEQGVSSLA

-2444 SKSHFANV
+2444 SKNHLANV

-2525 VINNPV
+2525 VINKPV